1 MLFRLYKSNIIRY
14 TINFLFKYAELNQ
27 SQLAYLYFVFVFQQV
42 TNEANNKMERSLN
55 IQVQ

>member
-27 SQLAYLYFVFVFQQV
+27 SQLAYLYFVFQQV

>member
-1 MLFRLYKSNIIRY
+1 MSCKLLKTNISRY

-55 IQVQ
+55 IQAQ